1 MSSPQAISSDKLD
14 AQIERTLR
22 AQEMERQA
30 SALQDAESKRLAAV
44 AGTDGGVDTTSAQAQ
59 LGRPLTRQQIIDR
72 LTRLNPSLRFFQSI
86 KYPAIGAVYHF
97 DGITNLDDVLYSGL
111 RHIVGMEWTG
121 PSPEFTVRKVADD
134 KFGVKRMV
142 GQIRGWR
149 MVLQRLIK
157 ERLITIEGAE
167 REFAISRGRDSQ
179 RWYEVL
185 S

>member
-1 MSSPQAISSDKLD
+1 MSSPQVIDSAKLD
-14 AQIERTLR
+14 RQIER
-22 AQEMERQA
+22 AIHDSEIERQA
-30 SALQDAESKRLAAV
+30 DALQDAESKRLAAV
-44 AGTDGGVDTTSAQAQ
+44 EGKDGGVDTTSAQEQ

-72 LTRLNPSLRFFQSI
+72 LTRLNPNLRFFQSI
-86 KYPAIGAVYHF
+86 KYPTIGAVYHY
-97 DGITNLDDVLYSGL
+97 DGVTNLDDLIYSGL

-121 PSPEFTVRKVADD
+121 LSPEFTVRKVADD
-134 KFGVKRMV
+134 RFGVKRMV

-167 REFAISRGRDSQ
+167 REFAISKGRDSQ